1 MSYTIF
7 TLNGYNYILN
17 YCLFAISY
25 VQYLC
30 FIMVRSPKNCAA
42 AGWGVGLAA
51 HFARRATRLGALHS
65 GYRNYSGQTITS
77 NS

>member
-1 MSYTIF
+1 MTYTILTF
-7 TLNGYNYILN
+7 NGYNYISN
-17 YCLFAISY
+17 YCLITISY

-30 FIMVRSPKNCAA
+30 FMVRTTHNYAA

-65 GYRNYSGQTITS
+65 GYRNYSGQTITL